1 MSFSKKRN
9 NLSIAILLAAS
20 ITNINAAAL
29 VAAPALP
36 PGSELVK
43 IAVGESP
50 PEKERNRRAHHG
62 KSHIKKNKLYDD
74 TLGAEGNNK
83 ADKN

>member
-1 MSFSKKRN
+1 MNFSRIRN
-9 NLSIAILLAAS
+9 KLSIAILLAAS
-20 ITNINAAAL
+20 ITNINAATL

-43 IAVGESP
+43 VAVGESP
-50 PEKERNRRAHHG
+50 AEKERNRRAHHG
-62 KSHIKKNKLYDD
+62 KSHIKKNKIYDN
-74 TLGAEGNNK
+74 TLDAESNNK

>member
-1 MSFSKKRN
+1 MSFSKICNK
-9 NLSIAILLAAS
+9 LSVATLLAAS
-20 ITNINAAAL
+20 ITNISAAAL

-50 PEKERNRRAHHG
+50 VEKERNRRAHHG
-62 KSHIKKNKLYDD
+62 KSHIKKNKVHDD
-74 TLGAEGNNK
+74 TLDPESNNK
-83 ADKN
+83 ANKN